1 MMMKSSKVGK
11 VTRIIWD
18 ENTDTVQVV
27 MEITDPVFKARVL
40 HTKEFQDI
48 LTFEGKDV
56 MVVASKKRNE

>member
-1 MMMKSSKVGK
+1 MKSSKVGK